1 VIVTRET
8 FTGVIR
14 PSISTFLFHELRIA
28 IHESPFFHTQCNFN
42 SVEHLAERGPCA
54 YAGFMA
60 KPDCPL
66 CGGTGW
72 KTVER
77 FPEQEKQTRG
87 ARERSQESLPNSALA
102 RAPSAGQGETNRKR
116 VWAVQCECT
125 SQDRAARALGRARI
139 PTRYEHCD
147 FENFDTKLYD
157 QESGP
162 EFPSWNRSLEQA
174 KLVTEVFARDYPAG
188 NAAGLLIVG
197 PCGAGKTHLAV
208 AALRQIVLRGHS
220 GVFYDYRELL
230 KEIQGSYNPESQTS
244 ELGVLEPVLTTD
256 VLLLD
261 DLGASKPSPWALE
274 TVGHILNSRYNEK
287 RITLLTTNYLDRDT
301 SVPSGEM
308 VGPRAKNAPLNS
320 YRTDPTV
327 RLPSGQAV
335 SPARED
341 SLTDRLGMRIRSR
354 LYEMCRTV
362 ELFAPDYRKE
372 VRQAGRVRS

>member
-1 VIVTRET
+1 
-8 FTGVIR
+8 
-14 PSISTFLFHELRIA
+14 
-28 IHESPFFHTQCNFN
+28 
-42 SVEHLAERGPCA
+42 
-54 YAGFMA
+54 MA

-66 CGGTGW
+66 CSGTGW
-72 KTVER
+72 KTVEHV
-77 FPEQEKQTRG
+77 PKEE
-87 ARERSQESLPNSALA
+87 ELA
-102 RAPSAGQGETNRKR
+102 RGSREKPNGAPSASQGVAERKGR
-116 VWAVQCECT
+116 VWAVPCDCT
-125 SQDRAARALGRARI
+125 GEDRATRAIRRARI

-157 QESGP
+157 QETGP
-162 EFPSWNRSLEQA
+162 EFPKWNHSLEQA
-174 KLVTEVFARDYPAG
+174 KLVTEAFARDYPAG
-188 NAAGLLIVG
+188 GAAGLLVMG

-208 AALRQIVLRGHS
+208 SALRQIVLRGHS
-220 GVFYDYRELL
+220 GLFYDYRELL
-230 KEIQGSYNPESQTS
+230 KEIQDSYNPESQAS
-244 ELGVLEPVLTTD
+244 ELGVLEPVLAAD

-287 RITLLTTNYLDRDT
+287 RITLLTTNYLD
-301 SVPSGEM
+301 SAEPGAAGPSA
-308 VGPRAKNAPLNS
+308 RNF
-320 YRTDPTV
+320 

>member
-1 VIVTRET
+1 
-8 FTGVIR
+8 
-14 PSISTFLFHELRIA
+14 
-28 IHESPFFHTQCNFN
+28 
-42 SVEHLAERGPCA
+42 
-54 YAGFMA
+54 MA
-60 KPDCPL
+60 QANCPL

-77 FPEQEKQTRG
+77 APEKEQVTRSSGPKPTEG
-87 ARERSQESLPNSALA
+87 AAIRGRLA
-102 RAPSAGQGETNRKR
+102 GGRQADTSHKAP
-116 VWAVQCECT
+116 VWAVPCDCT
-125 SQDRAARALGRARI
+125 GKDRTARAIGRARI

-157 QESGP
+157 IETGP
-162 EFPSWNRSLEQA
+162 DYPKWNQSLEQA
-174 KLVTEVFARDYPAG
+174 KLVTDAFARDYPAG
-188 NAAGLLIVG
+188 SGAGLLIMG

-208 AALRQIVLRGHS
+208 SALRQIVLRGHT
-220 GVFYDYRELL
+220 GLFYDYRELL
-230 KEIQGSYNPESQTS
+230 KEIQDSYNPENQST
-244 ELGVLEPVLTTD
+244 ELGVLEPVLTAD

-274 TVGHILNSRYNEK
+274 TVGHILNSRYNER
-287 RITLLTTNYLDRDT
+287 RITLLTTNYLDST
-301 SVPSGEM
+301 GSTLSAG
-308 VGPRAKNAPLNS
+308 
-320 YRTDPTV
+320 RTT